1 MSGGTDDRMG
11 EALDAAAV
19 AVAAHEV
26 GHAVQHAEAYSW
38 LGFRSAMI
46 PLLSFTNR
54 FMSLIILAGIL
65 LLETTPIPLT
75 VGVGL
80 FAFTTIFSFI
90 TLPVEFDASARG
102 LKYISSNGVVTN
114 SEYALSKNALH
125 WAAMTYV
132 VAALSSLATLLYYA
146 SLLSGRRND

>member
-1 MSGGTDDRMG
+1 MVPPNLIIDEEFVVLCFFSDL
-11 EALDAAAV
+11 ASLICP
-19 AVAAHEV
+19 
-26 GHAVQHAEAYSW
+26 S
-38 LGFRSAMI
+38 
-46 PLLSFTNR
+46 LLS
-54 FMSLIILAGIL
+54 A
-65 LLETTPIPLT
+65 
-75 VGVGL
+75 
-80 FAFTTIFSFI
+80 
-90 TLPVEFDASARG
+90 G